1 MIGVG
6 SMRALAL
13 VLSVLTLAAC
23 QQDPPAQGARDSSV
37 PPLTVEG
44 YGDMR
49 IGMTL
54 AEARQVSGLPLNNT
68 PLDEETPGACVEQ
81 QYPTTDGDQL
91 WLMFEGDRLTR
102 VTASSEAPRTRTAQ
116 NVGVGSTDAEVR
128 TAYQNVIEE
137 GAHYNPPPAHNL
149 LIWITP
155 DQRGLLFEVSEAG
168 VVTAVHA
175 GGPSIRYMEGCA

>member
-1 MIGVG
+1 
-6 SMRALAL
+6 MRALAL
-13 VLSVLTLAAC
+13 ALSLIVLAAC
-23 QQDPPAQGARDSSV
+23 QQDPPSQGARDSSV

-54 AEARQVSGLPLNNT
+54 AEARQVSGLPLNNEA
-68 PLDEETPGACVEQ
+68 LDEETPGACVEN
-81 QYPTTDGDQL
+81 QYATADGDQL
-91 WLMFEGDRLTR
+91 WLMFEGDKLVR
-102 VTASSEAPRTRTAQ
+102 VTASSEALHTRTAQ

-128 TAYQNVIEE
+128 AAYQNVIEQ

-149 LIWITP
+149 IIWTAP
-155 DQRGLLFEVSEAG
+155 QQSGLLFEVSEAG

-175 GGPSIRYMEGCA
+175 GGPQIQYMEGCA

>member
-1 MIGVG
+1 V
-6 SMRALAL
+6 RAFALAL
-13 VLSVLTLAAC
+13 SILALAAC
-23 QQDPPAQGARDSSV
+23 QQDPPSQGARDSSV

-68 PLDEETPGACVEQ
+68 PLDEETPGACVENE
-81 QYPTTDGDQL
+81 YPTIDGDQL
-91 WLMFEGDRLTR
+91 WLMFEGDRLVR
-102 VTASSEAPRTRTAQ
+102 ISASSEAPHTRTAQ

-149 LIWITP
+149 IIWTVP
-155 DQRGLLFEVSEAG
+155 NESGLLFEVSETG

-175 GGPSIRYMEGCA
+175 GRGQIQYMEGCA